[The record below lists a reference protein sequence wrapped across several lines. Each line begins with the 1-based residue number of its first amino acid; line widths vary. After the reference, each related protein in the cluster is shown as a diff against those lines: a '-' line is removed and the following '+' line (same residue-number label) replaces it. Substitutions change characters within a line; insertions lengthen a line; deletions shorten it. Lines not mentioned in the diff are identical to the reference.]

1 MVGFHPFATQSFSEN
16 APFVDALT
24 TTNVIT
30 SAISSAV
37 IESRIIATTAGV
49 VSSAIQ
55 TLPNNSIIVAVP
67 EASTVLSGTLT
78 ISLQTPSTFTYN
90 DVSDNV
96 GETWTDVPTE
106 GSSESWSDV

>member
-1 MVGFHPFATQSFSEN
+1 MLGFHPFSTQSFSES

-37 IESRIIATTAGV
+37 IESIIITTTAGEI
-49 VSSAIQ
+49 SLTTQ
-55 TLPNNSIIVAVP
+55 TLPNNSIIVAALP
-67 EASTVLSGTLT
+67 TTNILT
-78 ISLQTPSTFTYN
+78 ITQQTPSLFTYN

-96 GETWTDVPTE
+96 GETWSNVVTTS
-106 GSSESWSDV
+106 SSETWNEV